1 MRNRPQST
9 GPPVSDHLMEL
20 LLLIST
26 LRRSHVDRIV
36 VVIPYFG
43 YKRDTGMPLSSS
55 VSTHAA
61 SFLAQGSDI
70 PLSAAAVAQMIEAVG
85 ADHVLT
91 LDLSPPGFSQVEGF
105 FKISCDD
112 VRSTGMAVRYLARTK
127 LNRPVVMAANESCIP
142 LAQDVADGLRNAAP
156 GSEVEV
162 AAVFESR
169 SVKPPPT
176 PDPVPPV
183 TTMATENTQPDEEEE
198 EEDEDPKSTPPSPP
212 PVVVK
217 QTGTT
222 RLEVLGDVS
231 GREVVLVDDIIDT
244 ARSIEARID
253 AVLKAGATRVLVFAA
268 HGLFSR
274 GALKRIERSGAEQ
287 VIVTNSLPPVPYESE
302 KCSKIVRLSVA
313 PVLAE
318 AMVRVHNNESLFPLK
333 VFSAHNIRPRYRGQD
348 DDDDGQTQGDDTSTG
363 R

>member
-1 MRNRPQST
+1 
-9 GPPVSDHLMEL
+9 MEL
-20 LLLIST
+20 LLLVST

-61 SFLAQGSDI
+61 NFLAQGSDI
-70 PLSAAAVAQMIEAVG
+70 PLSAASVAQMIEAVG

-127 LNRPVVMAANESCIP
+127 LQHPVVVAANESCIP
-142 LAQDVADGLRNAAP
+142 LAQDVADGLRNAVK
-156 GSEVEV
+156 GTDVEV

-169 SVKPPPT
+169 PVKPPQPQAAPQVAPT
-176 PDPVPPV
+176 S
-183 TTMATENTQPDEEEE
+183 DEDEE
-198 EEDEDPKSTPPSPP
+198 EEDEDPTSAASPVTPPP
-212 PVVVK
+212 
-217 QTGTT
+217 QIATGGT
-222 RLEVLGDVS
+222 RLEVLGDVA

-253 AVLKAGATRVLVFAA
+253 AVLKAGASRVLVFAA

-287 VIVTNSLPPVPYESE
+287 VIVTNSLPPVPYETE

-318 AMVRVHNNESLFPLK
+318 AMVRVHNNESLYPLK
-333 VFSAHNIRPRYRGQD
+333 VFSAHNVRPRYRGQD
-348 DDDDGQTQGDDTSTG
+348 DDDDGKTHTEDTSTG

>member
-1 MRNRPQST
+1 
-9 GPPVSDHLMEL
+9 MEL
-20 LLLIST
+20 LLLVST

-43 YKRDTGMPLSSS
+43 YKRDTGMPFSSS

-61 SFLAQGSDI
+61 SFLAQGDDI
-70 PLSAAAVAQMIEAVG
+70 PLSAAAVARMIEAVG

-91 LDLSPPGFSQVEGF
+91 LDLSPPGFSQPEGF
-105 FKISCDD
+105 FTISCDD
-112 VRSTGMAVRYLARTK
+112 VRSTGMAVRYLARTN
-127 LNRPVVMAANESCIP
+127 LQRPVVMASNESCIP
-142 LAQDVADGLRNAAP
+142 LAQDVADGLRSATK
-156 GSEVEV
+156 GSEVDV
-162 AAVFESR
+162 AAIFESR
-169 SVKPPPT
+169 PLKPQPQAPA
-176 PDPVPPV
+176 PVP
-183 TTMATENTQPDEEEE
+183 AQAAHEEDEEEE
-198 EEDEDPKSTPPSPP
+198 SEDPNDTPEPPSPP
-212 PVVVK
+212 VTYK
-217 QTGTT
+217 GSTAGT
-222 RLEVLGDVS
+222 RLEVLGDVT
-231 GREVVLVDDIIDT
+231 GRDVVLVDDIIDT

-253 AVLKAGATRVLVFAA
+253 AVLKAGASRVLVFAA

-318 AMVRVHNNESLFPLK
+318 AMVRVHNNESLHPLK

-348 DDDDGQTQGDDTSTG
+348 DDDDGKTQDGDTSTG